1 MLAEFYDMTK
11 SFSDEVIY
19 FRVRDELSYQVFLFF
34 FKLAF
39 YFNFKMN
46 KVQLIVL
53 TNAKSIIDFFL
64 T

>member
-19 FRVRDELSYQVFLFF
+19 FRVRDDCLIKFFCFF